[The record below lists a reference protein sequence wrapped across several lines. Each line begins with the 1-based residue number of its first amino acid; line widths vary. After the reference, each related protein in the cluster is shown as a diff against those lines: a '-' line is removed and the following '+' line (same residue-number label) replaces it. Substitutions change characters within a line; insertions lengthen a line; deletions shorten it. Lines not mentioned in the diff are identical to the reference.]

1 LSRIGKRFAQLRQ
14 EGRAGLVAY
23 LTAGDPDPD
32 TSRALFER
40 VAAAGA
46 DLVEIGM
53 PFSDPMA
60 DGPSIQAAGQRA
72 LKAGTTLRST
82 LAMVRHLR
90 TRDPDTPFVLMGYYN
105 PIYRYGAEAFA
116 RDAVAAG
123 VDGAIIVD
131 LPPEE
136 DAELAGPARAAG
148 LDIVRLA
155 TPTSDEARLPAI
167 VTHASGFIYYVAIA
181 GITGTRSADAASVN
195 TAVARLRRFTEL
207 PIAVGFGIRTPAQ
220 AAEVAK
226 AADAAV
232 VGTALVDRLALNLD
246 PDGTAKPGLVE
257 AVLTDIRAL
266 AAGVRGARR
275 S

>member
-1 LSRIGKRFAQLRQ
+1 MASA
-14 EGRAGLVAY
+14 
-23 LTAGDPDPD
+23 AGDPDPD
-32 TSRALFER
+32 TSRALFEE

-46 DLVEIGM
+46 DVVEIGM

-72 LKAGTTLRST
+72 LKAGATLRGT

-90 TRDPDTPFVLMGYYN
+90 ARDPDTPFVLMGYYN
-105 PIYRYGAEAFA
+105 PIYQYGAEAFA
-116 RDAVAAG
+116 RDAAAAG

-136 DAELAGPARAAG
+136 DAELGDPVRAAG

-195 TAVARLRRFTEL
+195 TAVARLRRFTDL

-246 PDGTAKPGLVE
+246 PHGRAKPGLVE
-257 AVLTDIRAL
+257 AVLADIRSL
-266 AAGVRGARR
+266 AAGVRSART